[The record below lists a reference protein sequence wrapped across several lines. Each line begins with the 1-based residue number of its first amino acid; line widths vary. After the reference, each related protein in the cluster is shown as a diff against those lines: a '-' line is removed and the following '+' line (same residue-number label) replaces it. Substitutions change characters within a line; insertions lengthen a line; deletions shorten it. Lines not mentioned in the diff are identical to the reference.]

1 MSSTHGNIPGV
12 NAVALRPLGVG
23 EILDVGIKI
32 YWRHAVTLF
41 KIVVFVVLPA
51 QIVVNVVEISAA
63 PSGTNVFGGGR
74 GLFGPTFTPTADVST
89 MTNREAVTFA
99 VGFAVG
105 LLINAL
111 AGKLA
116 QGACFRAVAD
126 AYLGDP
132 IAARPSLRY
141 ALRRLPALVGVS
153 ILGTLLASIG
163 LIFCIVP
170 GVYLWVAFFVAVQ
183 ALLVEGVGPIKALGR
198 SRRLVKGRWWP
209 MFGVALVGYFL
220 VFIVS
225 GVVSGLVLGVSSIG
239 SHGTVVGFVLATLS
253 TTVGSML
260 TTPAV
265 AAFATVAYIDLRV
278 RKEGFDL
285 LLLAQRLGGEGPAV
299 APTSVFLPPAP
310 VYTTGGE
317 QPPYWPPPPGWE
329 PSGEPQAAAPESSPE
344 EHTDQPPYWPPP
356 PDWRPEG
363 Q

>member
-1 MSSTHGNIPGV
+1 V
-12 NAVALRPLGVG
+12 NFSNSDVTTFLVGVG
-23 EILDVGIKI
+23 V
-32 YWRHAVTLF
+32 A
-41 KIVVFVVLPA
+41 
-51 QIVVNVVEISAA
+51 
-63 PSGTNVFGGGR
+63 
-74 GLFGPTFTPTADVST
+74 
-89 MTNREAVTFA
+89 
-99 VGFAVG
+99 

-132 IAARPSLRY
+132 ISAPSSLRY

-153 ILGTLLASIG
+153 ILGTLLATVG

-170 GVYLWVAFFVAVQ
+170 GVYLWVAFFVAVP
-183 ALLVEGVGPIKALGR
+183 ALLVEGVGPITSLGR

-220 VFIVS
+220 VFLVS
-225 GVVSGLVLGVSSIG
+225 GVVSGLVLGVAAVG

-278 RKEGFDL
+278 RHEGFDL
-285 LLLAQRLGGEGPAV
+285 LLLTQRLGGEGPPV
-299 APTSVFLPPAP
+299 APSSVFLPPAP
-310 VYTTGGE
+310 VYPTGGE
-317 QPPYWPPPPGWE
+317 QPPYWPPPPGWQ
-329 PSGEPQAAAPESSPE
+329 PSGEPPHEES
-344 EHTDQPPYWPPP
+344 DGPPYPPP
-356 PDWRPEG
+356 PDWKPG

>member
-1 MSSTHGNIPGV
+1 M
-12 NAVALRPLGVG
+12 NAPALRPLGVG

-51 QIVVNVVEISAA
+51 QIVVNVIEVSAA
-63 PSGTNVFGGGR
+63 PAGTQVFTGGGV
-74 GLFGPTFTPTADVST
+74 FGPTFGTSDNTTLSNSDVT
-89 MTNREAVTFA
+89 TFV
-99 VGFAVG
+99 VGIGVG

-132 IAARPSLRY
+132 ISSRSSLRY
-141 ALRRLPALVGVS
+141 ALRRMPALVGVS
-153 ILGTLLASIG
+153 ILGTLLASLG

-170 GVYLWVAFFVAVQ
+170 GVYLWVAFFVAVP

-209 MFGVALVGYFL
+209 MCGVALVGYFL
-220 VFIVS
+220 VFLVS
-225 GVVSGLVLGVSSIG
+225 GVVSGLVLGVAAVG
-239 SHGTVVGFVLATLS
+239 SRGTVVGFVLATLS

-278 RKEGFDL
+278 RHEGFDL
-285 LLLAQRLGGEGPAV
+285 LLLAQRIGGDGPTV

-310 VYTTGGE
+310 AVYTTGGE
-317 QPPYWPPPPGWE
+317 QPPYWPPPPGWQPSSE
-329 PSGEPQAAAPESSPE
+329 PPALEPPPE
-344 EHTDQPPYWPPP
+344 EENPPAEPPYWPPP
-356 PDWRPEG
+356 PDRKPG
-363 Q
+363 R

>member
-1 MSSTHGNIPGV
+1 V

-51 QIVVNVVEISAA
+51 QIVVNVIEISAA
-63 PSGTNVFGGGR
+63 PAGTQVFSGSGVFGPGIGTSNTVTLSNSDVTTFIV
-74 GLFGPTFTPTADVST
+74 GL
-89 MTNREAVTFA
+89 AVA
-99 VGFAVG
+99 

-132 IAARPSLRY
+132 IDARSSLRY

-170 GVYLWVAFFVAVQ
+170 GVYLWVAFFVAVP
-183 ALLVEGVGPIKALGR
+183 ALLVEGARPIKALGR

-220 VFIVS
+220 VLIVS
-225 GVVSGLVLGVSSIG
+225 SVVSGLVLGIASIG

-285 LLLAQRLGGEGPAV
+285 LLLAQRLGGEGPPV

-317 QPPYWPPPPGWE
+317 QPPYWPPPPGWQ
-329 PSGEPQAAAPESSPE
+329 PSGEPPAPA
-344 EHTDQPPYWPPP
+344 P
-356 PDWRPEG
+356 PDWRREG
-363 Q
+363 H

>member
-1 MSSTHGNIPGV
+1 V
-12 NAVALRPLGVG
+12 NAPALRPLGVG

-51 QIVVNVVEISAA
+51 EIVVNIVEISAA
-63 PSGTNVFGGGR
+63 PSGTNVFGGG
-74 GLFGPTFTPTADVST
+74 GLFFGPTFGPNSDVST
-89 MTNREAVTFA
+89 MTNTEAVTFA

-132 IAARPSLRY
+132 IGARSSLRY

-170 GVYLWVAFFVAVQ
+170 GVYLWVAFFVAVP

-198 SRRLVKGRWWP
+198 SRRLVRGRWWP
-209 MFGVALVGYFL
+209 MFGVAIVGYFL
-220 VFIVS
+220 VFLVS
-225 GVVSGLVLGVSSIG
+225 SVVSGLVLGVAAVG
-239 SHGTVVGFVLATLS
+239 SRGTVVGFVLATLS

-278 RKEGFDL
+278 RHEGFDL
-285 LLLAQRLGGEGPAV
+285 LLLAQRLGGDGPPV
-299 APTSVFLPPAP
+299 APSSVFLPPAP
-310 VYTTGGE
+310 VYPTGGE
-317 QPPYWPPPPGWE
+317 QPPYWPPPPGWQPSSE
-329 PSGEPQAAAPESSPE
+329 PPAPAPPPE
-344 EHTDQPPYWPPP
+344 DDQPDQPPYWPPP
-356 PDWRPEG
+356 PDRRPG